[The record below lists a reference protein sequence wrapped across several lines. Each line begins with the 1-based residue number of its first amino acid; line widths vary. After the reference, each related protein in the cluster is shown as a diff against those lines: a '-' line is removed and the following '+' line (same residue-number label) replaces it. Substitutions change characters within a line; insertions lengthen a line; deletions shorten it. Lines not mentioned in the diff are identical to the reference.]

1 MDGLSV
7 LPPSPPSALLVFLKV
22 KYDWNVFLP
31 LRKEEMAQTNK
42 KWALQTA
49 EVGRRDLP
57 YRGLCLIPGRFPDGT
72 QRWRIL

>member
-7 LPPSPPSALLVFLKV
+7 LSHSPPSALLVFLKV

-31 LRKEEMAQTNK
+31 LRKEEMAQANK

-49 EVGRRDLP
+49 EVGHRDLQN
-57 YRGLCLIPGRFPDGT
+57 RGLCLIPGRFLNGT
-72 QRWRIL
+72 QR